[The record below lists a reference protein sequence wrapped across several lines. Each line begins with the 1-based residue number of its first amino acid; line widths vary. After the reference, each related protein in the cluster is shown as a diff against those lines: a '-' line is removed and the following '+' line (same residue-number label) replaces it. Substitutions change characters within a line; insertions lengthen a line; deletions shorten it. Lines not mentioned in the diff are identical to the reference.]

1 MTRDLKTMAIAASA
15 LVVLFAPSLSAQA
28 SWQVESPSDQVRIG
42 LRLMAPGK
50 TADYPVGEKRLYYQV
65 TCRGET
71 VVALAPLGITRS
83 DQDFMDG
90 LKYVKA
96 TGTDTIDE
104 TYTIPHGK
112 RRLYKTR
119 GKEKTV
125 MFENAR
131 GAKVEIIL
139 RAYDDGVAF
148 RYRFPEES
156 SQTYTVTGEA
166 TGFQLPTGGQIW
178 AHPYDEAGEYT
189 PAYETY
195 YFNGAKVGTASPN
208 RAGWAYPMLFC
219 NAGRTRWGLLTEA
232 AVDGSYCGV
241 HLRQDAPHG
250 VYRIRFPD
258 PNEGNATGAVAPSWT
273 LPWATPWR
281 VIMAGE
287 TPGTLVEST
296 LVTDLNPP
304 SIVEDMSWIKPG
316 RASWSWLSDHDSPQD
331 CSKLKTF
338 VDLCAEMGWEYSLVD
353 ANWNIMKNGTIHD
366 LIAYAD
372 GKGVGLLLWYNSGGP
387 HNYVSEQPRG
397 AMYHRQVRRK
407 EFQRLKNWG
416 IKGVKV
422 DFFQSDKQNVIQL
435 YHDILKD
442 AADFQIM
449 VNFHGCTLPR
459 GWSRTYPH
467 LMSME
472 AVKGAECY
480 SFDRAFPAKAPE
492 HNAILP
498 FTRNAVGPMDY
509 TPVMFADNV
518 FPHITTYGHELALS
532 VVFESGWLHF
542 ADGVQAYLDLPAA
555 PKAFL
560 RNVPVAWDETRFL
573 AGEPGKSVVVAR
585 RDGDKWYVGGING
598 LDSTQKA
605 LVPLPFLGSGQYD
618 VMLIGDGNERRTF
631 ESRNLR
637 VAAGASLGVDLAAY
651 GGFVAVLTP
660 VN

>member
-1 MTRDLKTMAIAASA
+1 MTRDLKTIAVAASV
-15 LVVLFAPSLSAQA
+15 LVVLYAPSLLAQA
-28 SWQVESPSDQVRIG
+28 SWRVESPNDQVAIG
-42 LRLMAPGK
+42 LRLTAPGK
-50 TADYPVGEKRLYYQV
+50 TADYPVGKKRLYYEV

-83 DQDFMDG
+83 DEDLVDG
-90 LKYVKA
+90 LKYVRA

-112 RRLYKTR
+112 RKLYRTR

-125 MFENAR
+125 TFENAR

-156 SQTYTVTGEA
+156 SKTYTVTGEA
-166 TGFQLPTGGQIW
+166 TGFQLPAGGQIW

-195 YFNGAKVGTASPN
+195 YFNGVKVGTASPN

-232 AVDGSYCGV
+232 AVDGSYCGS
-241 HLRQDAPHG
+241 HLCQEAPHG
-250 VYRIRFPD
+250 VYRTRFSD
-258 PNEGNATGAVAPSWT
+258 PNEGNATGAVDPSWT

-281 VIMAGE
+281 VIMVGE
-287 TPGTLVEST
+287 TPGPLVEST

-372 GKGVGLLLWYNSGGP
+372 GKGVKLLLWYNSGGP

-397 AMYHRQVRRK
+397 AMFHRQVRRK
-407 EFQRLKNWG
+407 EFQRLKDWG

-422 DFFQSDKQNVIQL
+422 DFFQSDKQDVIQL

-467 LMSME
+467 LMTME
-472 AVKGAECY
+472 AVRGAECY
-480 SFDRAFPAKAPE
+480 SFDRVFPAKAPE
-492 HNAILP
+492 HNTIIP

-518 FPHITTYGHELALS
+518 YPHITTYGHELALPI
-532 VVFESGWLHF
+532 VFESGWLHF

-560 RNVPVAWDETRFL
+560 RDVPVVWDETRFL
-573 AGEPGKSVVVAR
+573 AGEPGKFVVLAR
-585 RDGDKWYVGGING
+585 RAGDTWYVGGING
-598 LDSTQKA
+598 QRSAEQMR
-605 LVPLPFLGSGQYD
+605 VPLPFLGSGHYD
-618 VMLIGDGNERRTF
+618 VALIHDGNDRRAF
-631 ESRNLR
+631 ETRSLR
-637 VAAGASLGVDLAAY
+637 VAIGASFVVDLAAY